1 MFDVHDPG
9 LIPDSFVVG
18 QDGFGSPI
26 DNLLDRPEA
35 DGDAQH
41 RGAKSLDSLAA
52 VAVDATDLSHQGA
65 EPGAEAGFKC
75 FGGVALAGFTAG
87 GALSLIEDEMD
98 DRHHDLGQLDVL
110 VGVIWPPAECQ
121 GQDHGLGLL

>member
-1 MFDVHDPG
+1 MIDVHAPG

-26 DNLLDRPEA
+26 DNLLDRPPEA

-52 VAVDATDLSHQGA
+52 VAVESTDLSHQGQSRGPKPVSNA
-65 EPGAEAGFKC
+65 
-75 FGGVALAGFTAG
+75 FGV
-87 GALSLIEDEMD
+87 
-98 DRHHDLGQLDVL
+98 
-110 VGVIWPPAECQ
+110 
-121 GQDHGLGLL
+121 